1 MVKERISTRTIEE
14 TQNADQ
20 PQKNNLGGTSLA
32 AYQKSLETIFAET
45 NSTNEGLNEQTV
57 ENRQAENGFNELKTK
72 ERDSI
77 LKLFLETFR
86 DAMVLVLL
94 AVAAIQIVMG
104 HAAESLIILAVLMI
118 NAGVSVVQTRKA
130 EGSLEALKSLS
141 APMAKVKRAGDS
153 LTIPAREVV
162 VGDIVSLTAGDYVP
176 ADGRL
181 IEAGSLKVDESMLTG
196 ESLPAD
202 KQVKN
207 INGAV
212 PIGDRFNMVH
222 SGTLTVYGRGEFVV
236 TGIANDTEIGKVAN
250 LLDNA
255 LSKQT
260 PLQKSLEHFSKKLG
274 VGILALS
281 ALIFGIQFI
290 RMTGEGTADMGAG
303 VLNAF
308 MFAVAVAVAAI
319 PEALQSIVTIVLSI
333 GTKKMAKQHAII
345 RKLSAVETLGST
357 SVIAT
362 DKTGTLTQNKMTI
375 VDHYLAN
382 GQSGAFNDQ
391 PQTWSFDEQR
401 LMQIAVLAN
410 DASINTEGQE
420 LGDPT
425 EVAMVAFSNKVN
437 QPFGE
442 LRATYPREAEL
453 PFDSERKLMSTVH
466 TIAGERLLLTKGG
479 PDVVFGRSTKI
490 VINGEVLPLTDELL
504 GKIKE
509 QNEQFSHRA
518 LRVLAFAYRP
528 LEEKEALDFNVEH
541 DLILVG
547 LMAMIDPPRE
557 AVYAAVEE
565 AKKAGIKTVMITGDH
580 KTTARAIARDI
591 GIADE
596 QDLALT
602 GQELDNLSDREL
614 DGILE

>member
-333 GTKKMAKQHAII
+333 GTKKMAK
-345 RKLSAVETLGST
+345 
-357 SVIAT
+357 
-362 DKTGTLTQNKMTI
+362 
-375 VDHYLAN
+375 
-382 GQSGAFNDQ
+382 
-391 PQTWSFDEQR
+391 
-401 LMQIAVLAN
+401 
-410 DASINTEGQE
+410 
-420 LGDPT
+420 
-425 EVAMVAFSNKVN
+425 
-437 QPFGE
+437 
-442 LRATYPREAEL
+442 
-453 PFDSERKLMSTVH
+453 
-466 TIAGERLLLTKGG
+466 
-479 PDVVFGRSTKI
+479 
-490 VINGEVLPLTDELL
+490 
-504 GKIKE
+504 
-509 QNEQFSHRA
+509 
-518 LRVLAFAYRP
+518 
-528 LEEKEALDFNVEH
+528 
-541 DLILVG
+541 
-547 LMAMIDPPRE
+547 
-557 AVYAAVEE
+557 
-565 AKKAGIKTVMITGDH
+565 
-580 KTTARAIARDI
+580 
-591 GIADE
+591 
-596 QDLALT
+596 
-602 GQELDNLSDREL
+602 
-614 DGILE
+614 